1 MSSVSIRRR
10 ETSFQVRFRR
20 GGRAY
25 PLVHAG
31 SFKTLKEARLRRDL
45 VAGELAAGR
54 NPADALGALSAP
66 PTRRTFR
73 EWAKAYEASRVDLSV
88 NAHKALR
95 SHLPRILST
104 FGETDPQTITAAAVQ
119 EWVAANSDL
128 KPASLSRYLAT
139 FRLLLDFAGTEPNPA
154 RDRRVRLPRI
164 EQAVVEPP
172 TAEQVEAILD
182 RVGDRWCLP
191 LRTLEQSGMRVG
203 ELSQLE
209 WRDVDVAGSR
219 FRIRHGKTK
228 TARRWVAVPAWLML
242 EIQATCPLEDR
253 TGERRVFP
261 RFTVDGAEKAMKN
274 ACKLAEIPR
283 YSPHDLRHR
292 YASLKLREGVPVTD
306 LAAQLGHARK
316 SMTLDTYSHVLIDN

>member
-10 ETSFQVRFRR
+10 ETSFQVRYRL

-25 PLVHAG
+25 PLVHGG
-31 SFKTLKEARLRRDL
+31 SFKTLKEARARRDF
-45 VAGELAAGR
+45 VAGELAANR
-54 NPADALGALSAP
+54 NPAEALRAQSTSP
-66 PTRRTFR
+66 RRSLR
-73 EWAKAYEASRVDLSV
+73 QWAEAYRTSRVDLSA
-88 NAHKALR
+88 NAHKAIG
-95 SHLPRILST
+95 SHLPRILAA
-104 FGETDPQTITAAAVQ
+104 FGDREPVTITVADVQ
-119 EWVAANSDL
+119 EWVAANGDL

-139 FRLLLDFAGTEPNPA
+139 LRLLLDFTGTEPNPA

-172 TAEQVEAILD
+172 TAEQVEAILE

-219 FRIRHGKTK
+219 FRIRHGKTNA
-228 TARRWVAVPAWLML
+228 ARRWVALPPWLMV

-253 TGERRVFP
+253 TAERRVFP
-261 RFTVDGAEKAMKN
+261 RFSVDGAEKAMTS

-306 LAAQLGHARK
+306 LAAQLGHSKK
-316 SMTLDTYSHVLIDN
+316 SLTLDTYSHVLVGE